1 MVMDYE
7 RQEENMISD
16 KGFGRVTFT
25 YSDAFRLG
33 TNYLKRRLDRV
44 FMNITSISLAISF
57 LTSLIFTDILFQ
69 TYSNVQGTTYAIE
82 NYQYLLVTVAFI
94 VSVVGITNSMLIT
107 VFERYREIGTMKCI
121 GALNQHIL
129 MIFLVEAVIQ
139 GFLGGI
145 IGYILGLIAAILS
158 TGGNIGFRTI
168 FNVPIGSIITYGLGT
183 VVLSMILT
191 VVAIIYPSLRAAGLN
206 PVEALRYEL

>member
-1 MVMDYE
+1 
-7 RQEENMISD
+7 MIND

-25 YSDAFRLG
+25 YLDAFRLG

-44 FMNITSISLAISF
+44 FMNITSIALAISF
-57 LTSLIFTDILFQ
+57 LTSLIFTDILFR
-69 TYSNVQGTTYAIE
+69 TYSDVQGITYSVE
-82 NYQYLLVTVAFI
+82 NYQYLLVTVALI

-121 GALNQHIL
+121 GALDQHIL

-145 IGYILGLIAAILS
+145 IGYVLGLIAAIIS

-191 VVAIIYPSLRAAGLN
+191 VIAIIYPSLRAAGLN

>member
-1 MVMDYE
+1 MDYGG
-7 RQEENMISD
+7 QEENMINE

-25 YSDAFRLG
+25 YLDAFRLG

-44 FMNITSISLAISF
+44 FMNITSIALAISF
-57 LTSLIFTDILFQ
+57 LTSLIFTDILFR

-145 IGYILGLIAAILS
+145 IGYILGLISAIIS

-191 VVAIIYPSLRAAGLN
+191 VIAIIYPSLRAAGLN